1 MVAGEV
7 GKHGGAEPRAF
18 ESWNLP
24 LLELEQF
31 RALDADRQYPVSLA
45 QARYLL
51 GFSLLAP
58 SSHNT
63 VPQAY
68 RLDLP
73 HSRIELWLQ
82 RGRVLPAS
90 DPTGQQALISL
101 GCAAENLVLA
111 AAQYGIGCS
120 WQADADLDWSR
131 VTPSPSPLPV
141 RVGHFLLSPSS
152 PVPDAQSR
160 RLALLAMLE
169 RRTVRAEFD
178 PAERMP
184 PRLRAS
190 LESVLGPGGP
200 IRLSWFESSTEKFA
214 WGKLD
219 ELASKHKLEE
229 RAFQRELGEW
239 LLPNEDDRSPRGMRG
254 REFGFD
260 DVLTRELSAQLRGQ
274 APMAVDQL
282 AFMARAG
289 RVGLCS
295 ASVVCVLSS
304 HDQSADTAL
313 AVGRAFQRCA
323 LLARAEDFA
332 CAVHTAVC
340 EVPHARAMSQA
351 TLTPEGMTPRMIF
364 RLGKPRKTTD
374 ATRTPSS
381 RPLLDDLLLG

>member
-1 MVAGEV
+1 MVA
-7 GKHGGAEPRAF
+7 AEIGMHDTPARRAF
-18 ESWNLP
+18 ESWSLP
-24 LLELEQF
+24 LLDLEPF
-31 RALDADRQYPVSLA
+31 GALNADRQYRVSLA

-73 HSRIELWLQ
+73 HSTIELWLQ
-82 RGRVLPAS
+82 RDRVLPAS

-120 WQADADLDWSR
+120 WQPDAELAWNH

-141 RVGHFLLSPSS
+141 RVGQLQLTPGAPIPDTESRHATLLT
-152 PVPDAQSR
+152 
-160 RLALLAMLE
+160 MLE

-178 PAERMP
+178 SAQRLP
-184 PRLRAS
+184 PTLRAS
-190 LESVLGPGGP
+190 LDSALEPNGP
-200 IRLSWFESSTEKFA
+200 ITLSWFESPAEKFA
-214 WGKLD
+214 WSKLD

-229 RAFQRELGEW
+229 RAFQRELGDW
-239 LLPNEDDRSPRGMRG
+239 LLPNEDERSPRGMRG

-260 DVLTRELSAQLRGQ
+260 DALTRELSAQLRGEV
-274 APMAVDQL
+274 PMAVDQL

-295 ASVVCVLSS
+295 ASAVCVLSS
-304 HDQSADTAL
+304 HDQAAATAL
-313 AVGRAFQRCA
+313 AVGHAFQRCA
-323 LLARAEDFA
+323 LLARALDFS

-340 EVPHARAMSQA
+340 EVPHAQAMSQA
-351 TLTPEGMTPRMIF
+351 TLMPAGMTPRMIF
-364 RLGKPRKTTD
+364 RLGKPRRTSD
-374 ATRTPSS
+374 ASRPPSS
-381 RPLLDDLLLG
+381 RPLLDDLLLA

>member
-1 MVAGEV
+1 MSAAQIGM
-7 GKHGGAEPRAF
+7 HDTPALRAF

-24 LLELEQF
+24 LLEVEQF
-31 RALDADRQYPVSLA
+31 RALATDRQFPVSQA

-51 GFSLLAP
+51 QFSLLAP

-68 RLDLP
+68 RIDP
-73 HSRIELWLQ
+73 EHSRIELWL
-82 RGRVLPAS
+82 RRERVLPAS

-101 GCAAENLVLA
+101 GCAAENLVFA
-111 AAQYGIGCS
+111 AAQYGIGCA
-120 WQADADLDWSR
+120 WQPDSDLDWSR
-131 VTPSPSPLPV
+131 VTPAPIPLPV
-141 RVGHFLLSPSS
+141 RVGHFRLTPSTR
-152 PVPDAQSR
+152 VPGPESR
-160 RLALLAMLE
+160 RGALLAMLE
-169 RRTVRAEFD
+169 RRTLRAEFD
-178 PAERMP
+178 GAERLP
-184 PRLRAS
+184 QTLRAS
-190 LESVLGPGGP
+190 LDAAVGPEGP
-200 IRLSWFESSTEKFA
+200 ITLSWFESPTEKFA

-239 LLPNEDDRSPRGMRG
+239 LLPNEDDHSPRGMRG

-260 DVLTRELSAQLRGQ
+260 DALTRELSAQLRGE

-282 AFMARAG
+282 AIMARAG

-295 ASVVCVLSS
+295 ASAVCVLSS
-304 HDQSADTAL
+304 HDQAADTAL

-323 LLARAEDFA
+323 LLARAETFA

-351 TLTPEGMTPRMIF
+351 TLMPAGMPPRMIF
-364 RLGKPRKTTD
+364 RLGKPRNKTEGS
-374 ATRTPSS
+374 RTPSS
-381 RPLLDDLLLG
+381 RPLLDDVLLR